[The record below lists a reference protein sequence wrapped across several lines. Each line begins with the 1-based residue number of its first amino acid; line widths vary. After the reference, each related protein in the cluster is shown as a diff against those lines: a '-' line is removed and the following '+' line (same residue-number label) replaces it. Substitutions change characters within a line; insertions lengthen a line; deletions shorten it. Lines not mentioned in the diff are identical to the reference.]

1 MNFKKVLVTGGAG
14 CIGIQVCS
22 ELISRGIEVV
32 LYDIGEQIEASSIK
46 TTNNLT
52 IFPGSIMDKT
62 SLRDAITGCDGVI
75 HLAAHLGVSRTEANK
90 LRCLEINIDGTKNV
104 LDLAVRTNK
113 VKKFIFASSSEV
125 YGEPLNN
132 PINESETTQGKTL
145 YAVSKLAGEELV
157 KAFNYEYENFNYS
170 ILRYFNTYGPNQVA
184 QFVIP
189 KFIYRVQND
198 KSPIINGDGSQTR
211 SYNFSS
217 DTARATVDS
226 LISDKTNSVTMNI
239 GNCNEPISLIDLA
252 NLVIKILDKEESI
265 KPILN
270 KDFHATDRISSRE
283 INNRFCDTS
292 LAESLIGYK
301 SIISLYEGI
310 TSVIESDSITPSWMT
325 KEKDYLID

>member
-1 MNFKKVLVTGGAG
+1 MSFKKVLVTGGAG
-14 CIGIQVCS
+14 CIGVEVCKD
-22 ELISRGIEVV
+22 LILRGVEVV
-32 LYDIGEQIEASSIK
+32 LYDIGEQIEVSSIQP
-46 TTNNLT
+46 TPGLT

-104 LDLAVRTNK
+104 LDIAARTNK

-125 YGEPLNN
+125 YGEPLHN
-132 PINESETTQGKTL
+132 PISESEITQGKTL

-157 KAFNYEYENFNYS
+157 KAFSYEYKNFDYS

-189 KFIYRVQND
+189 KFIYRVQNG

-211 SYNFSS
+211 SYNFSI
-217 DTARATVDS
+217 DTAKATVDS
-226 LISDKTNSVTMNI
+226 LISDKTNSITMNI
-239 GNCNEPISLIDLA
+239 GNCDEPISLIDLA
-252 NLVIKILDKEESI
+252 KLVINILGKNETIS
-265 KPILN
+265 PIVN
-270 KDFHATDRISSRE
+270 QNFDNTDRVSDRE
-283 INNRFCDTS
+283 INNRFCDTT
-292 LAESLIGYK
+292 LAKSLINYK
-301 SIISLYEGI
+301 SSTSLKSGI
-310 TSVIESDSITPSWMT
+310 KAVIDSDSISPSWMT